1 MGQWESRA
9 RLRCRFSFS
18 PRGWALPSA
27 SLRPLM
33 SPPRLPTFQLIPIP
47 PTPSLPASNRA
58 PIQTQP
64 TLLHAQTAPASREP
78 SLAPLATTFVRSIT
92 RRPAAL
98 EERREALMALEPTP
112 DKPTPT
118 TSIMDMVELTLR
130 QQLTPMPLLTM
141 ELTSPTLLILSLQLF
156 LAMLSNLTNRNKA

>member
-1 MGQWESRA
+1 MGTQWESRA

-64 TLLHAQTAPASREP
+64 TLLFAQTAPASREH
-78 SLAPLATTFVRSIT
+78 SLAPLVTKFVRSII
-92 RRPAAL
+92 RRPAVL
-98 EERREALMALEPTP
+98 EERREALMALDRTPTP

-118 TSIMDMVELTLR
+118 IIMEMLELTLG
-130 QQLTPMPLLTM
+130 QLTPMFP
-141 ELTSPTLLILSLQLF
+141 SSTLLILSLQLI
-156 LAMLSNLTNRNKA
+156 LAMLS

>member
-1 MGQWESRA
+1 MGTVGVQSSLEMQVLLLSAW
-9 RLRCRFSFS
+9 
-18 PRGWALPSA
+18 LPSA

-64 TLLHAQTAPASREP
+64 TLLFAQTAPASREH
-78 SLAPLATTFVRSIT
+78 SLAPLATKFVRSII

-98 EERREALMALEPTP
+98 EERREALMALEPTLETP
-112 DKPTPT
+112 IPT
-118 TSIMDMVELTLR
+118 TSIMELVELTLS

-156 LAMLSNLTNRNKA
+156 

>member
-18 PRGWALPSA
+18 LHGWALPSA
-27 SLRPLM
+27 SPRPLM
-33 SPPRLPTFQLIPIP
+33 SPLRLPTFQLIPIP

-64 TLLHAQTAPASREP
+64 TLLYGQTAPASREP
-78 SLAPLATTFVRSIT
+78 SLAPLVTKFVRSIT

-98 EERREALMALEPTP
+98 EERREALMALDRTPTP

-118 TSIMDMVELTLR
+118 IIMEMLELTLG
-130 QQLTPMPLLTM
+130 QLPPMFP
-141 ELTSPTLLILSLQLF
+141 SSTLLILSLQLI
-156 LAMLSNLTNRNKA
+156 LAMLSSLTNRNKAVCMP